1 MTAKQIFN
9 QTRPFCMA
17 KLALGAITV
26 LLSTLVFL
34 IFLGIG
40 WLFGDGGIFFAII
53 LWVLATRLIRLGIM
67 HYVGYL
73 VKAGHIAVIAES
85 MKTGQ
90 VPADQVEYGKALV
103 KEKFVTSNVY
113 FLVDKLVTGAVKQI
127 QRGLEKLGNKL
138 DFVPGMEAVTGLAQF
153 FVSISLGYIDECC
166 FGWTFYNPQQ
176 GAFQSAADAVVIYA
190 QNWKVLLK
198 GAAKTML
205 KVVLGLIGI
214 TLAIFIPIGIV
225 FKIFKWS
232 PFIAFVLACLLT
244 WIVKFAFI
252 DSYIMCQMMVT
263 YMEVAPSTQ
272 ITFDLYGKLSGIS
285 SSFRDLAAKAKE
297 ENPRQSYNS
306 TANTAGNMGAAAFT
320 ASAEKP
326 VFCGNCGAKNER
338 GTKFC
343 GSCGSPM

>member
-9 QTRPFCMA
+9 KTRPFCMA
-17 KLALGAITV
+17 KLALGGATV
-26 LLSTLVFL
+26 LLSTIVFL
-34 IFLGIG
+34 ILLGIG
-40 WLFGDGGIFFAII
+40 WLFGDGGIFIAII
-53 LWVLATRLIRLGIM
+53 LWILATKLINLGLM
-67 HYVGYL
+67 HYMGYM

-85 MKTGQ
+85 MRTGQ
-90 VPADQVEYGKALV
+90 VPANQVEYGKTMV
-103 KEKFVTSNVY
+103 QQRFITSNVY
-113 FLVDKLVTGAVKQI
+113 FAIDKLVTGAVKQI

-138 DFVPGMEAVTGLAQF
+138 DFIPGMEALTGVAQF
-153 FVSISLGYIDECC
+153 FVNISLGYIDECC

-205 KVVLGLIGI
+205 KVVLGIVGI
-214 TLAIFIPIGIV
+214 VLAIFIPIGIV

-232 PFIAFVLACLLT
+232 AFIAFILACLLA

-263 YMEVAPSTQ
+263 YMEVAPTTQ
-272 ITFDLYGKLSGIS
+272 ITFDLYGQLSGIS
-285 SSFRDLAAKAKE
+285 SSFRDLANKAKE
-297 ENPRQSYNS
+297 ENPRQTYH
-306 TANTAGNMGAAAFT
+306 NT
-320 ASAEKP
+320 SADSAMNTGTVEKP

>member
-9 QTRPFCMA
+9 KTRPFCMA
-17 KLALGAITV
+17 KLALGGATV
-26 LLSTLVFL
+26 LLSTIVFL
-34 IFLGIG
+34 ILLGIG
-40 WLFGDGGIFFAII
+40 WLFGDGGIFVAII
-53 LWVLATRLIRLGIM
+53 LWVLATKFINLGLM
-67 HYVGYL
+67 HYMGYL

-90 VPADQVEYGKALV
+90 VPANQVEYGKTLV
-103 KEKFVTSNVY
+103 QQRFVTSNVY
-113 FLVDKLVTGAVKQI
+113 FVIDKLVTGAVKQI
-127 QRGLEKLGNKL
+127 QNGLEKLGNKL
-138 DFVPGMEAVTGLAQF
+138 DFVPGMEALTSVAKF
-153 FVSISLGYIDECC
+153 FVNISLGYIDECC

-205 KVVLGLIGI
+205 KVVLGIIGI
-214 TLAIFIPIGIV
+214 VLAIFIPIGIV
-225 FKIFKWS
+225 FRIFKWS
-232 PFIAFVLACLLT
+232 AFIAFILACLLT

-263 YMEVAPSTQ
+263 YMEVAPTTQ
-272 ITFDLYGKLSGIS
+272 ITFDLYGQLSSIS
-285 SSFRDLAAKAKE
+285 SSFRDLSNKAKE
-297 ENPRQSYNS
+297 ENPRQTYNNNS
-306 TANTAGNMGAAAFT
+306 SDSAMNAGT
-320 ASAEKP
+320 AEKP